1 MTVQGRDRAHA
12 ATSGVPGAARGRACR
27 VAALVAAGVVAFF
40 GIVLLAYELAVARV
54 PQHRA
59 ALERLVRAQTGLDI
73 RFDEL
78 GLRWGWYGPEAVF
91 RRVELGEPRRSAVL
105 LRAPELVVGFDV
117 WQTLRSGQ
125 LEAARITLVAADID
139 LSRSAARAGSA
150 AAACARLERRAST
163 ARARRAMAV
172 YAGLGAVEMRLT
184 ARPRRME
191 CDCSKAGRA
200 AELISKAARCGWP
213 ILAAPRIR
221 WCLQIRRAS
230 LRRASLTLR
239 LETLRPPSGVATAS
253 SFCPSGWDARHAW
266 CCVST
271 VTWSDPQG

>member
-1 MTVQGRDRAHA
+1 MLSRVETEPTLPRAVSQAPPWQGL
-12 ATSGVPGAARGRACR
+12 R

-40 GIVLLAYELAVARV
+40 GIVLLAYELALARV

-91 RRVELGEPRRSAVL
+91 RRVELGEPGRSVVL

-139 LSRSAARAGSA
+139 LSRSAARMPGEALAAG
-150 AAACARLERRAST
+150 
-163 ARARRAMAV
+163 RARGQGGASSSMVRAGRAMACLRM
-172 YAGLGAVEMRLT
+172 ARRMVEMRL
-184 ARPRRME
+184 
-191 CDCSKAGRA
+191 
-200 AELISKAARCGWP
+200 
-213 ILAAPRIR
+213 
-221 WCLQIRRAS
+221 RRA
-230 LRRASLTLR
+230 
-239 LETLRPPSGVATAS
+239 
-253 SFCPSGWDARHAW
+253 
-266 CCVST
+266 
-271 VTWSDPQG
+271 QGG

>member
-1 MTVQGRDRAHA
+1 MFSTVETEPTPPRVVSQAPPWQGL
-12 ATSGVPGAARGRACR
+12 R

-40 GIVLLAYELAVARV
+40 CIVLLAYELAVARV

-59 ALERLVRAQTGLDI
+59 ALEQLVRAQTGLDI

-139 LSRSAARAGSA
+139 LSRSAARAPGEA
-150 AAACARLERRAST
+150 
-163 ARARRAMAV
+163 
-172 YAGLGAVEMRLT
+172 
-184 ARPRRME
+184 
-191 CDCSKAGRA
+191 
-200 AELISKAARCGWP
+200 
-213 ILAAPRIR
+213 LAA
-221 WCLQIRRAS
+221 
-230 LRRASLTLR
+230 
-239 LETLRPPSGVATAS
+239 
-253 SFCPSGWDARHAW
+253 
-266 CCVST
+266 
-271 VTWSDPQG
+271 

>member
-1 MTVQGRDRAHA
+1 MFSTVETEPAPRRAVSQSPPWQGL
-12 ATSGVPGAARGRACR
+12 R
-27 VAALVAAGVVAFF
+27 VAALVLAGALAFF

-91 RRVELGEPRRSAVL
+91 RRVELGEPRRSAVR

-139 LSRSAARAGSA
+139 LSRSGS
-150 AAACARLERRAST
+150 S
-163 ARARRAMAV
+163 RARNASDTAPAADGV
-172 YAGLGAVEMRLT
+172 RL
-184 ARPRRME
+184 
-191 CDCSKAGRA
+191 
-200 AELISKAARCGWP
+200 
-213 ILAAPRIR
+213 
-221 WCLQIRRAS
+221 
-230 LRRASLTLR
+230 
-239 LETLRPPSGVATAS
+239 LEG
-253 SFCPSGWDARHAW
+253 
-266 CCVST
+266 
-271 VTWSDPQG
+271 